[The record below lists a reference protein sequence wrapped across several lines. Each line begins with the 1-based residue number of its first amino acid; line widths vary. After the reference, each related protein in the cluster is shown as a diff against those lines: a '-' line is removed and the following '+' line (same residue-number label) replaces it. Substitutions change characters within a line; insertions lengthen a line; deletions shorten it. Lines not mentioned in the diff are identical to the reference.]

1 MCGARSGKRRLGS
14 DLKEATSEVSFILS
28 AEYDDVVR
36 DLWRLVRK
44 PSEFRSVRL
53 DIPEL
58 SRVYRDGHRPY
69 LKGERGLSKWLHP
82 ELLARRRR
90 IRRVDKHFEQGRP
103 IRWEDIHDVQPTTG
117 TPVIH
122 VDELQNYPK
131 TRPKP
136 DEVQLALGT
145 HSPLFYPTNEAAA
158 LYRAT
163 VPLSSAATVDAQV
176 CLARSSTETAEILSR
191 MADTGACLWVWT
203 AWPFW
208 SVVHVRT
215 DGSPVARTN

>member
-58 SRVYRDGHRPY
+58 SRVYRDGHRSY

-145 HSPLFYPTNEAAA
+145 HSPLFYPTNEAPPSIGRQSRCHPQRRWTHRSAW
-158 LYRAT
+158 LVRRPKLQRSYRGWLT
-163 VPLSSAATVDAQV
+163 PERVCGSGQRGLSGPLCT
-176 CLARSSTETAEILSR
+176 
-191 MADTGACLWVWT
+191 
-203 AWPFW
+203 
-208 SVVHVRT
+208 
-215 DGSPVARTN
+215 